1 MLDHHQ
7 FRIIWLGS
15 SGADPAFG
23 QGRGCENNGKQ
34 RLIAANGSFQAK
46 VKYI

>member
-15 SGADPAFG
+15 SGADPAVG
-23 QGRGCENNGKQ
+23 QGEVVKIMKNN
-34 RLIAANGSFQAK
+34 
-46 VKYI
+46 V